1 MVDNIIIYAGIGFA
15 AAIIISLLIKFLFA
29 KNVETINMTSD
40 LRANFHKGKSLQEQV
55 RSMSDAGNRNDAVEI
70 LKNSGKL
77 NNEQSQKLMELIGK
91 LGGNNNAF
99 ANTGGNELLEKVK
112 NMLRENKKI
121 EAIKLMKE
129 SGIGSLKDAKD
140 IVDKIEST
148 GT

>member
-70 LKNSGKL
+70 
-77 NNEQSQKLMELIGK
+77 EQSQKLMELIGK
-91 LGGNNNAF
+91 LGGNNNTS
-99 ANTGGNELLEKVK
+99 ANAGGNELLEKVK
-112 NMLRENKKI
+112 NLLRENKKI

>member
-91 LGGNNNAF
+91 LGGNNNTS
-99 ANTGGNELLEKVK
+99 ANAGGNELLEKVK
-112 NMLRENKKI
+112 NLLRENKKI